1 MRNIKCQ
8 RSSLARRSKLR
19 STGRLAKSLG
29 FRDLH
34 SAFADTR
41 TSSAAS
47 YCNGAMAVFPHWTW
61 NERRVDRVV
70 IVASLF
76 STCIVFFIQTFMS
89 YLCFGRMTNLLNES
103 LHAYV
108 SEEKSKQSAKQAH
121 PGSSNIFLLWLE
133 PTVAHL
139 LRNFSL
145 ESYCPKMWLR
155 SINGYFNRLIRLVEQ
170 YTKSSNLT
178 RKRWNS

>member
-1 MRNIKCQ
+1 MGNIECQ
-8 RSSLARRSKLR
+8 RSSLARRSKLHQQ
-19 STGRLAKSLG
+19 SCQVPWFSRLTFCLRRYPSLKCCFVLQWLFFLIELG
-29 FRDLH
+29 
-34 SAFADTR
+34 
-41 TSSAAS
+41 TSV
-47 YCNGAMAVFPHWTW
+47 GLIG
-61 NERRVDRVV
+61 VV
-70 IVASLF
+70 IMASLL

-108 SEEKSKQSAKQAH
+108 SEEKSKWSAKQAH

-145 ESYCPKMWLR
+145 ESH
-155 SINGYFNRLIRLVEQ
+155 
-170 YTKSSNLT
+170 
-178 RKRWNS
+178 